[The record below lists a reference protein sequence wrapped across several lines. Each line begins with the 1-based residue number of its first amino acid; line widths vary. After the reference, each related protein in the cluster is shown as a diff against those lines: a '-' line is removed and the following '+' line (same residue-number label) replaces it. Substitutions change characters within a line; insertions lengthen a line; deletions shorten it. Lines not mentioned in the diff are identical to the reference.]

1 MRFPLILREN
11 STELKT
17 KAIKTKGYSNSV
29 ASNNP
34 QISEILENRSVA
46 LFPLL
51 GDYNYSTSLS

>member
-1 MRFPLILREN
+1 MCAFLLFSVRTQL
-11 STELKT
+11 

-29 ASNNP
+29 ASKNP